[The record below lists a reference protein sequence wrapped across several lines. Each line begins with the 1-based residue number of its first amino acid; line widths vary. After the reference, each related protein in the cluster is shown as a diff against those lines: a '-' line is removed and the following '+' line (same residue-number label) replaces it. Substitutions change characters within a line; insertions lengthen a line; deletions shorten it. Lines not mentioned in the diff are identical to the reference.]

1 LRFKHKL
8 IVAFAVFAL
17 LVAFVFA
24 VQYVSLNRE
33 VRSTHGIYRLD
44 EDFRAEDLIYGPQTW
59 IPYASRMPI
68 VPGGD
73 VNGDDVFYI
82 MFVDLNAT
90 SNLNSTFPRVQ
101 VDYAFSGLNGVAAF
115 HVYGYIRSNNGI

>member
-1 LRFKHKL
+1 L